1 LVQPSIT
8 FVTHKLNHSIF
19 KYRFSMKRLFKY
31 FSPSRAE
38 SSKHLSNERII
49 RTKIGGKNY
58 EIESDDNYLEH
69 IRGEFEPEMVVLFKS
84 LIRPNDTVLDIG
96 ANIGCTSILFGNLA
110 EKVYSFEP
118 SPTTYS
124 YLEKNVERAQLE
136 RVTPVN
142 VGLGKESG
150 MFELTFSQSDR
161 SGGFV
166 SNLTSASDGHQV
178 EQIKIIKGDDF
189 MAESSVPKVDF
200 IKIDVEGFE
209 KSVIEG
215 LSATIARDQPIVV
228 LELNHW
234 CLNALQR
241 TSVPDF
247 FDFLRSVFPHLYA
260 VDMSYVRNLNDRIR
274 RKLLPSLYDVK
285 DAKNL
290 HDLNASYHVMNR
302 HILNGFSYPILVG
315 AFDKDQLETFSSTV
329 GIKI

>member
-1 LVQPSIT
+1 
-8 FVTHKLNHSIF
+8 
-19 KYRFSMKRLFKY
+19 MKRLFKY
-31 FSPSRAE
+31 FTPSRARFD
-38 SSKHLSNERII
+38 SPALNERIV

-58 EIESDDNYLEH
+58 DIGSDDNYLEH
-69 IRGEFEPEMVVLFKS
+69 IKGEFEPEMVVLFKS
-84 LIRPNDTVLDIG
+84 LIRPHDTVLDIG
-96 ANIGCTSILFGNLA
+96 ANIGCTSILFGSLA
-110 EKVYSFEP
+110 KKVYSFEP

-124 YLEKNVERAQLE
+124 YLEKNVQRARLE

-150 MFELTFSQSDR
+150 IFELTFSESDR

-166 SNLTSASDGHQV
+166 SNLTSASAGHQV

-189 MAESSVPKVDF
+189 ISEGSIARVDF

-209 KSVIEG
+209 KRVIEG
-215 LSATIARDQPIVV
+215 LSTTIIRDQPIVV

-260 VDMSYVRNLNDRIR
+260 VDMRYVRNLKDKIR
-274 RKLLPSLYDVK
+274 RKLLPSFYDVK

-315 AFDKDQLETFSSTV
+315 AFDKAQLATFSSTV
-329 GIKI
+329 GVKI